1 MWMISSGSGAGA
13 GSAPGACSGER
24 NEEAQASWAFTDR
37 YQRRGSGAS
46 GSAPSRDPGS
56 RGRAAES
63 TRPRSTPR
71 PRRPMRPRGAG
82 FRAKPYRVRPRS
94 LRPGPTRPG
103 PPSAAAPAHQGALPR
118 DGSDQR
124 RAVPSPPRTDEDG
137 GAALR
142 CAALP
147 AAMVPSYGG
156 APRACRYRGQLPP
169 RVRHLLPEPLKLC
182 LLSRAGCPGREEAPA
197 LPEGVPAGE
206 GSLSGYLWKASA
218 LRAGKAPPCH
228 PNSQCP
234 PRGQWR
240 PSVAGARGTRQGSS
254 QRFLRRKRP
263 EDTKQSS
270 GGL

>member
-1 MWMISSGSGAGA
+1 MDDQLRLRRRRRLRSGGLLRGKKRRGSGELGFHRPLPAA
-13 GSAPGACSGER
+13 RLGSERLRAQQGPRLQGACSGEHQAPQHPPAT
-24 NEEAQASWAFTDR
+24 EAHAAAGGGLPGQALPG
-37 YQRRGSGAS
+37 Q
-46 GSAPSRDPGS
+46 APLP
-56 RGRAAES
+56 AA
-63 TRPRSTPR
+63 
-71 PRRPMRPRGAG
+71 
-82 FRAKPYRVRPRS
+82 
-94 LRPGPTRPG
+94 RPG

-169 RVRHLLPEPLKLC
+169 RVGHLLPEPLKLC